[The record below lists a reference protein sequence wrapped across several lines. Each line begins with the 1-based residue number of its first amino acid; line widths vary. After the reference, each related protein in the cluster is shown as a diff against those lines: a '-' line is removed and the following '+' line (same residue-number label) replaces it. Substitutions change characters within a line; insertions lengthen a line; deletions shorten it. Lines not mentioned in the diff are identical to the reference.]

1 MGVAYL
7 PQSSELAVIRSK
19 FQIISVKINFCGFLR
34 YPVKRVVRKLHV
46 ENTRTD
52 ELIISILG

>member
-1 MGVAYL
+1 M
-7 PQSSELAVIRSK
+7 
-19 FQIISVKINFCGFLR
+19 FLR

-52 ELIISILG
+52 ELIIKFWDDYVPILGKENLRIFFQAVKFL